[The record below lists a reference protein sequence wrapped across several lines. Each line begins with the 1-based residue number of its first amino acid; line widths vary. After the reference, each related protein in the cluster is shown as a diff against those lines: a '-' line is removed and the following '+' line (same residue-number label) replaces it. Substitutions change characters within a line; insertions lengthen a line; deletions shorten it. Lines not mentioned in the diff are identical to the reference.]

1 MLRYVH
7 GSSRVRTSELIGASS
22 WLEQV
27 LLFGYALRYLQVLF
41 ARRRLQQPK
50 RLMDATP
57 AESLLSAEAPGGRGV
72 APLARATPI
81 VFAGTGSAIFAF
93 EFHHDGRM
101 VRIGAPVPAGGSPT
115 WLVPDPTFRRLYAV
129 DEASTGGGCA
139 SFAIRRDGSPNP
151 LHFLNKV
158 KDPLSPS
165 GPCHCCVDGTGKWLL
180 ASNYGHGSIC
190 VYEITEMGTLGHV
203 VDTRN
208 FGSET
213 RPSHAH
219 CGAFSPDNGHAFIC
233 DLGLDGIHQ
242 FQFDERTGRL
252 VENPN
257 EPFVHSSPGSG
268 PRHIAF
274 HPRGNAAYTI
284 NEKDS
289 TVDTFAYLGRE
300 VGRLR
305 RQQTLPTLPTH
316 FKGESYCAAIK
327 VSADGRHVYGSNR
340 AVEPARSSVICF
352 AVTETPGAPLD
363 TVLEQVGWVGESI
376 SWPRGMSL
384 SPSGRHMIVA
394 NQRGQYG
401 DTIAVF
407 DRDEHTGEAD
417 HAQS

>member
-1 MLRYVH
+1 MDVPW
-7 GSSRVRTSELIGASS
+7 S
-22 WLEQV
+22 WPEQV
-27 LLFGYALRYLQVLF
+27 LLFGYALRYLVLLV
-41 ARRRLQQPK
+41 RRKQQQQQQQQQQQPPK
-50 RLMDATP
+50 CLVKVAP
-57 AESLLSAEAPGGRGV
+57 ADYLRTAEARSE
-72 APLARATPI
+72 RAAAPI

-101 VRIGAPVPAGGSPT
+101 VRVGAPVPAGGSPT
-115 WLVPDPTFRRLYAV
+115 WLVPDPTYRRLYAV

-190 VYEITEMGTLGHV
+190 VYEITEMGTLGRV
-203 VDTRN
+203 VDIRN

-219 CGAFSPDNGHAFIC
+219 CGVFSPDNAHAFIC

-242 FQFDERTGRL
+242 FQFDQRTGRL
-252 VENPN
+252 VENPD
-257 EPFVHSSPGSG
+257 EAFVRSSPGSG

-274 HPRGNAAYTI
+274 HPRGNAAYVI

-289 TVDTFAYLGRE
+289 TVDTFAYLGRD

-305 RQQTLPTLPTH
+305 RQQTLPTLPAH
-316 FKGESYCAAIK
+316 FQGESYCAEIK

-340 AVEPARSSVICF
+340 AVEPARSSV
-352 AVTETPGAPLD
+352 TDTPGSPKD
-363 TVLEQVGWVGESI
+363 TALEQVGWVGESI

-384 SPSGRHMIVA
+384 SPSGRHVIVA
-394 NQRGQYG
+394 NQRGRHG

-407 DRDEHTGEAD
+407 DRDEHTGESLHILVRVGRQRQD
-417 HAQS
+417 GTQPCRIV

>member
-50 RLMDATP
+50 RLMDAAP
-57 AESLLSAEAPGGRGV
+57 AESLLSAEAPGGRCV

-274 HPRGNAAYTI
+274 HPRGNAA
-284 NEKDS
+284 
-289 TVDTFAYLGRE
+289 
-300 VGRLR
+300 
-305 RQQTLPTLPTH
+305 
-316 FKGESYCAAIK
+316 
-327 VSADGRHVYGSNR
+327 
-340 AVEPARSSVICF
+340 
-352 AVTETPGAPLD
+352 
-363 TVLEQVGWVGESI
+363 
-376 SWPRGMSL
+376 
-384 SPSGRHMIVA
+384 
-394 NQRGQYG
+394 
-401 DTIAVF
+401 
-407 DRDEHTGEAD
+407 
-417 HAQS
+417 